1 MFGGHCH
8 GPVQFSR
15 TSLIREN
22 KRMFMHFLCSHQRR
36 LSEIPEITWMIW
48 LTLSH
53 PQKAGLPCIGTCAD
67 KPVVQK
73 SLWVHNHPFA
83 ELHLLTQPCW
93 ACQAV
98 GWGQM
103 FLCVCRHGAGL
114 SLSSRDNP
122 KLRVFHQ
129 KGNLLTVYFVWWK
142 NTQHSWLDCI
152 Y

>member
-1 MFGGHCH
+1 MDIAMGLFSSPEHPWSEKIKGCSCTSCVLTSGGCLK
-8 GPVQFSR
+8 
-15 TSLIREN
+15 SL
-22 KRMFMHFLCSHQRR
+22 C
-36 LSEIPEITWMIW
+36 TWMIW

-129 KGNLLTVYFVWWK
+129 KGNLLTAYFVWWK